1 MPIPNSIPHRS
12 LHFPRDATRHG
23 LQHVTIIII
32 AVSVSASSVIVI
44 LLCWYI
50 LSRSSRSHRSA
61 PLPPRQALVH
71 QREQQLAAFAEHQ
84 NITVPQ
90 IFLDGRP
97 SAPGRHGSN
106 ASLIPHVDNLSGN
119 NSYRV
124 SFHAHEPDDAVEGVS
139 TSHVNPLDRPIPRF
153 SAPHSP
159 HNTSSTS
166 LPSSIDHLPDPA
178 SLAARRSTSVSPN
191 HSQRRPNPR
200 LRPRP
205 FSMVSTATSH
215 TCMTTHSRSSMR
227 GAPHAPHVNIQIVL
241 PAPLAPNLYPP
252 VVDEHGRRSLVG
264 DAAYSDSWRSSL
276 ADKWIPVG
284 QQDNLKPKSVRR
296 QRSHEPMER
305 RGRHAQSERVFCCS
319 GPLYGTNS
327 IPEEAS
333 LVPITQRRSNSN
345 PPTPSQLGLFTR
357 RSLDNAL
364 ANTPPVPRV
373 PASYVKHPKQDTPV
387 PSERQLPTSSF
398 PNSHPVG

>member
-12 LHFPRDATRHG
+12 LHFSRDATRHG
-23 LQHVTIIII
+23 IQHVTIIII
-32 AVSVSASSVIVI
+32 AVSVSVSSVIVM

-71 QREQQLAAFAEHQ
+71 QREQQLAAFAEYQ
-84 NITVPQ
+84 NVPQ
-90 IFLDGRP
+90 IFLDGPP
-97 SAPGRHGSN
+97 SAPGRHSSN
-106 ASLIPHVDNLSGN
+106 ASLIPHVDNLTGN

-124 SFHAHEPDDAVEGVS
+124 SFCADATEGVS
-139 TSHVNPLDRPIPRF
+139 TSHVNPLHRPIPRF
-153 SAPHSP
+153 SAP

-166 LPSSIDHLPDPA
+166 LPSSIDHLSEPA
-178 SLAARRSTSVSPN
+178 PLAAKRSTSVSPN

-200 LRPRP
+200 LQPRP
-205 FSMVSTATSH
+205 FSMVSTTTSH

-227 GAPHAPHVNIQIVL
+227 GAPHAPHVNVQIVL

-264 DAAYSDSWRSSL
+264 EAAYSDSWRSSL
-276 ADKWIPVG
+276 ADKWISVG

-319 GPLYGTNS
+319 GPLHGTNS

-357 RSLDNAL
+357 RSLDNGL
-364 ANTPPVPRV
+364 ANTPPVPRM
-373 PASYVKHPKQDTPV
+373 PATYVKHPKQDAPV
-387 PSERQLPTSSF
+387 PSERQLPPSSL